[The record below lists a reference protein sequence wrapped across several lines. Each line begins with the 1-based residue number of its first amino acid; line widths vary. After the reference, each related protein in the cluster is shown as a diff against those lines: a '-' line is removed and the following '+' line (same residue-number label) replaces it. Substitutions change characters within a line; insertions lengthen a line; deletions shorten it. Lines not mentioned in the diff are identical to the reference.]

1 MFGYLVYYIVIV
13 QTAYFVLLT
22 ISTCRL
28 FDKLKQLENSQLN
41 LSFKEEKRDILR
53 TVIGFDV
60 IYSLRIVLGFTMI
73 PWMYSGEAFKGS
85 EFINL
90 EFSISSCTLLDL
102 TPIVLVMLLHRKN
115 FQRQT
120 TVR

>member
-22 ISTCRL
+22 ISSCRL
-28 FDKLKQLENSQLN
+28 FDNLKQLENSQIN

>member
-22 ISTCRL
+22 ISSCRL
-28 FDKLKQLENSQLN
+28 FDNLKQLENSQIN
-41 LSFKEEKRDILR
+41 ISFKEEKRDILR

>member
-28 FDKLKQLENSQLN
+28 FDKLKQLENSQIN

-73 PWMYSGEAFKGS
+73 PWMYSGQAFKGS